1 MTYSAWLRHLTA
13 FRHCDSF
20 CKMKCVRWSFLCLLL
35 LAGCA
40 SQYVIT
46 LNNGTKLTTASK
58 PVLKNGRYHY
68 KDGAGHEN
76 VVSEVRVRQI
86 EPASVA
92 EEEAK
97 KNKFKPSP
105 GGTKKHW
112 YWPF

>member
-1 MTYSAWLRHLTA
+1 
-13 FRHCDSF
+13 
-20 CKMKCVRWSFLCLLL
+20 MKFGRLSLFLLL
-35 LAGCA
+35 LLCGCA
-40 SQYVIT
+40 NQYVMT

-68 KDGAGHEN
+68 KDSAGHEN

-92 EEEAK
+92 EEDAK

-105 GGTKKHW
+105 GVKKKHW